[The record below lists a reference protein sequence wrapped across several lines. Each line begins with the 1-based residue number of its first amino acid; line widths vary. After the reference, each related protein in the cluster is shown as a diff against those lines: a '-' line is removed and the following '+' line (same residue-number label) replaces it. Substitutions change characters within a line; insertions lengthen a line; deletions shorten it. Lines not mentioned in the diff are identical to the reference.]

1 MEYSMSEV
9 QTIFK
14 TMPERY
20 KTGALDKP
28 LTYYFSIGKDKWTVK
43 LTPEE
48 CTVENG
54 KTVKNADCVVKA
66 DPKVFADL
74 VIRGKQP
81 GPLAIA
87 WGKFKT
93 SSLELAAKMMQLFNT

>member
-1 MEYSMSEV
+1 MSEV
-9 QTIFK
+9 HQIFE

-20 KTGALDKP
+20 KAGVLDKP
-28 LTYYFSIGKDKWTVK
+28 LAYYFSIGSDKWTVK
-43 LTPEE
+43 LTPES
-48 CTVENG
+48 CTVESG
-54 KTVKNADCVVKA
+54 KTVDSADCVVKA

-87 WGKFKT
+87 RGKFKT